1 MPLKLTALPALA
13 SPSYDDLMYVVDD
26 PLGVLPVSKGVTVQ
40 NLFTGLVNVKQFGA
54 IGNGIADDT
63 VAIQAAINALLAA
76 SGGSLY
82 FPSGTYKIASTLLF
96 TLDTGVIT
104 KSVNIYGD
112 GATSVIYYTPI
123 DGTDCLHFLGGATNG
138 MATLHIHDL
147 QILGPNNIGSGNGIR
162 LQRCLTPPLIDSVV
176 VNQFSGGAG
185 IYVES
190 SWAVNLVNVWSQLNL
205 YGLLLTND
213 PVGGGWGSTVNTAIR
228 NSHLQFNGSHG
239 LYIPV
244 IVPGSYTIEH
254 LTVDTCIIQGNGGG
268 GIYAYGLHHFQF
280 RAIYFET
287 NDNVIGDIFL
297 EHSIFGI
304 IQTCGSHYAAPPYQ
318 SLTLDA
324 DCSRIGLTCN
334 NWQGTVSY
342 DGVLIYDIFS
352 TWTTDVGVWND
363 HQLNNAPRPLVVND
377 TSPSVKDD
385 YEPKFWYTANT
396 VPTLINDFDDGFSG
410 QDIVIFV
417 HDAFTTFDFTG
428 SNLKGNNGADYI
440 ASSGDVIRAILFAEF
455 GNTYWY
461 CVIIK

>member
-1 MPLKLTALPALA
+1 MPKFTALPALP
-13 SPSYDDLMYVVDD
+13 SPSYDDLMCIVDD
-26 PLGVLPVSKGVTVQ
+26 PLGATPVSKGVTVQ

-190 SWAVNLVNVWSQLNL
+190 SWAVNLVNVWSQLNK
-205 YGLLLTND
+205 YGALLTND
-213 PVGGGWGSTVNTAIR
+213 PVGGGWGSTVNTTLQ
-228 NSHLQFNGSHG
+228 NCHLQFNGSHG
-239 LYIPV
+239 LY
-244 IVPGSYTIEH
+244 VPAIGVAYTIKQ
-254 LTVDTCIIQGNGGG
+254 LVVDNCVIEGNMGG
-268 GIYAYGLHHFQF
+268 GIVAHGIDNFQL
-280 RAIYFET
+280 RNIYFEL
-287 NDNVIGDIFL
+287 NDNVIGDVAL
-297 EHSIFGI
+297 ERCIFGI
-304 IQTCGSHYAAPPYQ
+304 LQNCQSHFAAPPYQ
-318 SLTLDA
+318 SLTFDA
-324 DCSRIGLTCN
+324 NCMFMLLACN
-334 NWQGTVSY
+334 NWQGTVTY
-342 DGVLIYDIFS
+342 ANVVCIYDIFS
-352 TWTTDVGVWND
+352 SWDTGGIWAQ
-363 HQLNNAPRPLVVND
+363 HQSTNATANFIAD
-377 TSPSVKDD
+377 DATPSVKRFGT
-385 YEPKFWYTANT
+385 YEFKFFQTAN
-396 VPTLINDFDDGFSG
+396 VNPTTITNFDDGFEG
-410 QDIVIFV
+410 QDIVILIN
-417 HDAFTTFDFTG
+417 DAFTTLDF
-428 SNLKGNNGADYI
+428 SASALKGNNGVDYV
-440 ASSGDVIRAILFAEF
+440 ASSGDVIRAIKF
-455 GNTYWY
+455 GANWY
-461 CVIIK
+461 CTIVEA